1 MLKKTFAAAA
11 CLAVAATV
19 ATPALA
25 RDQIRIVGSSTV
37 FPFATLVAQSFGR
50 LTGMKTPVV
59 ESTGTGGGIR
69 LFCAGIGDAH
79 PDVVNASRK
88 ITAAELT
95 TCKTNGV
102 TEIVEMKIGFDGIVL
117 ASARSAP
124 PIAIT
129 TTQLWLALAREVPNA
144 QGQLVPNPNRMWS
157 DIDRSLPAKRIEV
170 MGPPPT
176 SGTRDA
182 FVELVMTPGC
192 NAHPAI
198 VTLRAA
204 DAARATAACAGA
216 LREDGAWIDAGEND
230 ILIVRKLEAN
240 ADAFGVF
247 GFSFL
252 EENPDKVQGA
262 AIAGVKPTFED
273 IASGK
278 YPVSR
283 PLFVYIKKQHN
294 GAVAPGLDRFVTE
307 WTEDRT
313 WGPNGYLAD
322 KGFIPLPNAERATS
336 RTDARAMKL
345 VAIP

>member
-1 MLKKTFAAAA
+1 MLKKTLIAAA
-11 CLAVAATV
+11 CLAVAATI

-25 RDQIRIVGSSTV
+25 RDQIRVVGSSTV

-50 LTGMKTPVV
+50 TSGLKTPVV

-102 TEIVEMKIGFDGIVL
+102 TEIVEMKIGFDGIVV
-117 ASARSAP
+117 ASARAAAP
-124 PIAIT
+124 LAIT
-129 TTQLWLALAREVPNA
+129 IPQLWLALAREVPNA
-144 QGQLVPNPNRMWS
+144 QGVLVPNPNRMWS
-157 DIDRSLPAKRIEV
+157 DIDRALPNKRIEV

-192 NAHPAI
+192 SAHPAI
-198 VTLRAA
+198 VTLRTA
-204 DAARATAACAGA
+204 DAAKATAACAGA
-216 LREDGAWIDAGEND
+216 MREDGGWVDAGEND

-240 ADAFGVF
+240 PDAFGVF

-252 EENPDKVQGA
+252 EENADKVQGA
-262 AIAGVKPTFED
+262 AVAGVKPTFDD

-283 PLFVYIKKQHN
+283 PLFVYVKKQHN
-294 GAVAPGLDRFVTE
+294 GTIAPGLDKFVTE
-307 WTEDRT
+307 WTEEKT
-313 WGPNGYLAD
+313 WGTDGYLAD
-322 KGFIPLPNAERATS
+322 KGFIPLPTAERTTS